1 MVDFRSDPSDS
12 PEGKGRARRAWDA
25 YVSGVNAYVMP
36 AVTPVL
42 EPSIKRWATKHTAD
56 LVGFWVVWHLHG
68 GFEGMVNV
76 GMHPT
81 TVWRKV
87 KRFRLVFGEHPDTFQ
102 MPGVTIDPVAY
113 WEAARTT
120 ADSGES

>member
-1 MVDFRSDPSDS
+1 MTDFRSDPSDS

-25 YVSGVNAYVMP
+25 YANAVNTVAKPVLF
-36 AVTPVL
+36 PVL
-42 EPSIKRWATKHTAD
+42 EPALKSYVTKASAD

-68 GFEGMVNV
+68 GFEGLVAW

-87 KRFRLVFGEHPDTFQ
+87 KKFRQAFGEHPDAFEF
-102 MPGVTIDPVAY
+102 PGIELDRAAY
-113 WEAARTT
+113 WDAARSTDDG
-120 ADSGES
+120 AEA